1 MAAAGTGA
9 ARALHFHDMTML
21 ILVRH
26 GVTPDNKRM
35 VFQGHGGSPLDEE
48 GVAQA
53 KLVAA
58 RLSKLPIAAVYSS
71 DLERAHGTAAEIV
84 ASCNLSEVHVDRRL
98 REVDVGAWSGL
109 PREELEAQFP
119 EQWAAWRR
127 GEDVRRGGGET
138 YAECGERVASFL
150 NEVRNASLG
159 KLVVCVSHGGAIRS
173 GAAHVLGLPSNKLAP
188 LRNTSLSVIEWSTFE
203 EPRLLSYND
212 AGHLP

>member
-1 MAAAGTGA
+1 
-9 ARALHFHDMTML
+9 ML

-26 GVTPDNKRM
+26 GVTPDNKRL
-35 VFQGHGGSPLDEE
+35 VFQGHGGSPLDDE
-48 GVAQA
+48 GIAQA

-58 RLSKLPIAAVYSS
+58 RLVKLPISSIWSS
-71 DLERAHGTAAEIV
+71 DLDRARGTAAEIG
-84 ASCNLSEVHVDRRL
+84 ALCNIPTQVDERL

-109 PREELEAQFP
+109 PREELELQFP
-119 EQWAAWRR
+119 DEWAAWRR

-138 YAECGERVASFL
+138 YAECGERVASAL
-150 NEVRNASLG
+150 REVREQSLG

-173 GAAHVLGLPSNKLAP
+173 GAAQILGIPASKLAP
-188 LRNTSLSVIEWSTFE
+188 LRNTSLTVIEWSG